1 MRVIE
6 KLVLS
11 LCLLPV
17 LAAPTKADTI
27 FETGTFTGTDLGD
40 YSIYD
45 GRYIGASFTVTQQTM
60 INSIGAQF
68 GAYSYGTIFGAIVPL
83 ASSTSL
89 PAGSPTD
96 LASIALGHTI
106 LSMPSQ
112 IQDVSGSLSLTL
124 APGTYG
130 IVFGSGL
137 FGATGTAGIGQNN
150 DDVASADFFQYL
162 AAASSDWLA
171 ADGEGVRLFVDGT
184 VSAVPESSTWAMMLL
199 GFFGV
204 GFLAY
209 RRRNQV
215 ALSAL

>member
-1 MRVIE
+1 MRVIK
-6 KLVLS
+6 KLVMA

-17 LAAPTKADTI
+17 LAAPTKADTV

-45 GRYIGASFTVTQQTM
+45 GRYLGASFSVTQQTT
-60 INSIGAQF
+60 ITSIGAQF

-83 ASSTSL
+83 ASLTSL

-137 FGATGTAGIGQNN
+137 FGATGTAGIGQSN
-150 DDVASADFFQYL
+150 DDVGSADFFQYL
-162 AAASSDWLA
+162 AAASSDWSA

-184 VSAVPESSTWAMMLL
+184 VSAVPEPATWAMMLI
-199 GFFGV
+199 GFSGV
-204 GFLAY
+204 GFLGY

-215 ALSAL
+215 ALSAV

>member
-1 MRVIE
+1 MRIIQ
-6 KLVLS
+6 KLVMT

-17 LAAPTKADTI
+17 LVAPTKANTI
-27 FETGTFTGTDLGD
+27 FETGTFTGSDLGD

-45 GRYIGASFTVTQQTM
+45 SRYYGASFTITQQTT
-60 INSIGAQF
+60 ITSIGVQF
-68 GAYSYGTIFGAIVPL
+68 GAYSYGTIFGAIVSL
-83 ASSTSL
+83 ASLTSL

-124 APGTYG
+124 VPDTYG

-137 FGATGTAGIGQNN
+137 FGATGTAGIGQSN
-150 DDVASADFFQYL
+150 DDVGSADFFQYL

-171 ADGEGVRLFVDGT
+171 ADGEGVRLFVEGT
-184 VSAVPESSTWAMMLL
+184 VSAVMSPRL
-199 GFFGV
+199 GP
-204 GFLAY
+204 
-209 RRRNQV
+209 
-215 ALSAL
+215 

>member
-1 MRVIE
+1 MA
-6 KLVLS
+6 

-45 GRYIGASFTVTQQTM
+45 GRYLGASFSITQQTT
-60 INSIGAQF
+60 ITSIGAQF

-83 ASSTSL
+83 ASLTTL

-112 IQDVSGSLSLTL
+112 IEDVSGSLSLAL

-137 FGATGTAGIGQNN
+137 FGATGTAGIGQSN
-150 DDVASADFFQYL
+150 DDVGSANFFQYL
-162 AAASSDWLA
+162 AAASSDWLS

-184 VSAVPESSTWAMMLL
+184 VSAVPEPSTWAMMIL
-199 GFFGV
+199 GFCGV

-209 RRRNQV
+209 RRRDQLAV
-215 ALSAL
+215 GAI